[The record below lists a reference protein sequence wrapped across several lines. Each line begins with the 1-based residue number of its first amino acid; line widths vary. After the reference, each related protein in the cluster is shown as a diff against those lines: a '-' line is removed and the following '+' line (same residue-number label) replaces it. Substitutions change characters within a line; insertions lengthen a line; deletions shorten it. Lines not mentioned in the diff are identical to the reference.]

1 MRLRKRTL
9 KTQFSE
15 PCVELNRFKLLKRTT
30 TELYRKQ
37 NKSQEEVV

>member
-15 PCVELNRFKLLKRTT
+15 PCVEHSRFKLLKRQT

-37 NKSQEEVV
+37 NKSQDEVI